1 MKHCSMWWWILPL
14 APGAPE
20 RLAGGD
26 AKRTRQYQIWSV
38 KLNYLTSRIRYRSI
52 RAILGDRPRV
62 DFGTLPQSKE
72 RARMANP
79 VGDERCTLNTPET
92 P

>member
-14 APGAPE
+14 ACGAPE

-26 AKRTRQYQIWSV
+26 AKRTRQG
-38 KLNYLTSRIRYRSI
+38 RH
-52 RAILGDRPRV
+52 RV